1 MTATTVFDE
10 LREALAQEEIDGAA
24 VGIDLGTTKSC
35 IAVARFEDGEIIC
48 ECQTVD
54 EPGQPEGQIAVPS
67 VVAVKDGA
75 AVVGHAAKRL
85 ARTPRFFQHKGS
97 FSETKN
103 EIGLRHTY
111 ARAPEGFRSAT
122 EIAGHI
128 IGYLFEATG
137 LDAEPIAN
145 PMVITVPAS
154 FHGAQRTATLDAAS
168 LVFDEYQD
176 VHLLDEPYA
185 AVLDLLH
192 RDPGAAGEHL
202 TAGATW
208 LVFDFGGGTCDVA
221 LFTLQASETAALAP
235 RLLATSRYHR
245 IGGGDIDRAIVHGHL
260 IPTMLERYRLDRT
273 AVTFADKRR
282 RFEPVLLPVAEQLK
296 RALCQRLRA
305 QREEGDDA
313 SAVEVVSAGDH
324 CIEWNNRELF
334 LSDARLDEATF
345 ENLLRPFLDPHP
357 DKAASDEFVER
368 DSVFRPIHQVLAR
381 AGLRPET
388 IDLVLLAGSSSRIPQ
403 VQDAF
408 QAFFGEADLV
418 ELGDDL
424 DVQGAIARG
433 AALQALAIAATGKPL
448 IAPASSAELGLRTR
462 QGLVPLVK
470 AGARLPVES
479 SEPVVV
485 YAPATVADRPVD
497 LVIEVIADGG
507 RVVGRSIWQLEAPVT
522 KGEPLAV
529 AWELDENQCLTLRL
543 RRIGDE
549 DGESDFEQRFDAP
562 LTHTDQGQVARCRLL
577 EAEEMVRCSRI
588 PDHQLGRT
596 FEQMAR
602 DAARIGH
609 RERALHYISCAVQH
623 DGPTFNL
630 LNLRAIYLEELGDR
644 DRAES
649 VYRQASEWPMAGFNL
664 ALLLHK
670 SKRHQEALEAID
682 QALERSSQPAYLVL
696 KGDIVAALGQ
706 QSAARLLHQ
715 DAVSRVIDPT
725 KQSVWSLGWL
735 TRCAR
740 SLGHEELAQ
749 KFREASAAQIEAEE
763 DSALQGALLPER
775 GDGTSEMR
783 AAA

>member
-1 MTATTVFDE
+1 MTANTVFDE
-10 LREALAQEEIDGAA
+10 LREALAQQEVDGAA

-35 IAVARFEDGEIIC
+35 IAVARFEDGEIVC
-48 ECQTVD
+48 ECQTID

-85 ARTPRFFQHKGS
+85 ARTPRFYQHKGS

-122 EIAGHI
+122 EIAGHL

-137 LDAEPIAN
+137 LHVEPIAN

-176 VHLLDEPYA
+176 VRLLDEPYA

-192 RDPGAAGEHL
+192 RDPDAAGKHL

-260 IPTMLERYRLDRT
+260 ISTLLERYRLDRT
-273 AVTFADKRR
+273 AVAFADKRR

-305 QREEGDDA
+305 QREDGIDA
-313 SAVEVVSAGDH
+313 AAVEVVSAGDH
-324 CIEWNNRELF
+324 CIEWDDRELF

-345 ENLLRPFLDPHP
+345 EKLLRPFLNPHP
-357 DKAASDEFVER
+357 DKTASDEFVER

-381 AGLRPET
+381 AGFGPES

-403 VQDAF
+403 VQDAL
-408 QAFFGEADLV
+408 QAYFAEADLV

-470 AGARLPVES
+470 AGVPLPVEA

-485 YAPATVADRPVD
+485 FAPATVADRPVD
-497 LVIEVIADGG
+497 LAIEVIADGG

-522 KGEPLAV
+522 QGEPLAV

-549 DGESDFEQRFDAP
+549 DGVSDFEQRFDAP

-577 EAEEMVRCSRI
+577 EAEEMVRCSLI
-588 PDHQLGRT
+588 PESQLGRT

-609 RERALHYISCAVQH
+609 RERALHFISCAVQH

-649 VYRQASEWPMAGFNL
+649 VYRQVSDWPTAGFNL
-664 ALLLHK
+664 ALLLHR
-670 SKRHQEALEAID
+670 SKRHHEALEVID
-682 QALERSSQPAYLVL
+682 QALERGSQPAYLVL

-735 TRCAR
+735 TRCAQ
-740 SLGHEELAQ
+740 SLGQEELAQ
-749 KFREASAAQIEAEE
+749 KFREASAAQIADEE
-763 DSALQGALLPER
+763 DSVLQGAVLPER
-775 GDGTSEMR
+775 GRDTNTMT
-783 AAA
+783 AA